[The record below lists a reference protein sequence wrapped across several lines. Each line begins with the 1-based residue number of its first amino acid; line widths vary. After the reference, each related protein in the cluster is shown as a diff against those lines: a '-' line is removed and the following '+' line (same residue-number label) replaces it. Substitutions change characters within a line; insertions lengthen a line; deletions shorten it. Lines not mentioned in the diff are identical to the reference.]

1 MSTDRLAGETPPGQE
16 AAPGTAEARTPDDA
30 AGPGGAAAPES
41 AAAQEGAAAPGE
53 GATGREESAETAG
66 AEAEAAGA
74 EAGAAAAVSGAE
86 AGAVGSGEEA
96 GTPSTGAESATPASG
111 ADAANPGA
119 ANGSPASGPETGTPS
134 SGAENAAPASGA
146 AAANPGTA
154 KANPASGSAKATA
167 DALAAAVRA
176 VESGERSAASFF
188 NDAPR
193 PARPAAPAAQP
204 AKGAP
209 QGGPQGGPQAG
220 PTGPGPEVTRQ
231 PTAQETGG
239 PARPGGPEGGA
250 TGPADAAPAATGPA
264 PAPRPAVRTL
274 PGVEGV
280 RQVLAAGGA
289 PETLA
294 EQTAEV
300 LGERAAEALAEDPWL
315 LLGVPGVRPEQA
327 DGFARALL
335 GPACGPG
342 DERRAQALVG
352 WLLEQAALAG
362 HSALEA
368 AALRAALAQRSV
380 PDPDDALQA
389 AIADG
394 AVLVFQDAI
403 DEPGGR
409 ARPATG
415 DDEEEQPV
423 RVLLGLDRFAM
434 AEESVADGLA
444 RLLNTFEAVAEPT
457 QGTAPAEDCE
467 AAADGAT
474 ADEAKADGAG
484 DAQVTDRD
492 TPGERPA
499 TTAPGTGTGTGTP
512 TDHDTAPRP
521 APPSATAWE
530 AVAAAAPSPSA
541 AELIRAAAHSGLVAH
556 TGAEAARA
564 EPAALIAAAR
574 SLGLRAFGATHTENG
589 RRRLAAH
596 LTDSAADATAT
607 GSPDPAAAAVTV
619 SGLLSGREG
628 PGRDADGALA
638 LDLLVVLDA
647 PQLDLE
653 TAALLVESLTDG
665 TRLVLSGDPGILW
678 SAGPGR
684 LFADLLAAR
693 FCPQVASRTPDF
705 GPIGELVSG
714 IGIGE
719 LSQVEAPGKEVVIV
733 PVRDAGE
740 AVHRTVQ
747 LVADSVPRAFG
758 VPADHTQVITV
769 GHGGAA
775 GTRALNAALKERLN
789 PGPGRFGGFD
799 PGDRVAYTPA
809 PGRTVPGTVTGADA
823 AGLHLDCDGSALVVP
838 REQVGTGALRHGWA
852 LTAHQAAGTRWP
864 AAVVV
869 LPGDATGG
877 LTRAWVYTAFSR
889 GERHLS
895 VVQGADQALARAI
908 AEVPVKE
915 RTTRLRSLLQQ
926 SVQSSEEPPAAD

>member
-16 AAPGTAEARTPDDA
+16 AAPGTAEARTPDAA
-30 AGPGGAAAPES
+30 AGPGDAEAPES
-41 AAAQEGAAAPGE
+41 AAAPGE
-53 GATGREESAETAG
+53 EATGREEGAGVAG
-66 AEAEAAGA
+66 AEAEAAGPETVAAASGA
-74 EAGAAAAVSGAE
+74 EAGAAAA
-86 AGAVGSGEEA
+86 GEER
-96 GTPSTGAESATPASG
+96 GTTAPEAESAAPASG
-111 ADAANPGA
+111 AESGTPAAGGETADPGA
-119 ANGSPASGPETGTPS
+119 ASGSPETGTPS
-134 SGAENAAPASGA
+134 SGSESGPPSTGAETSGPASGA
-146 AAANPGTA
+146 EASAPGAAKGT
-154 KANPASGSAKATA
+154 PASGSAKATA

-188 NDAPR
+188 NAAPR
-193 PARPAAPAAQP
+193 PARPAASAAQP
-204 AKGAP
+204 AKAAP
-209 QGGPQGGPQAG
+209 QGAAQGGS
-220 PTGPGPEVTRQ
+220 TGPGPEVARQ
-231 PTAQETGG
+231 RTTQEQENGG
-239 PARPGGPEGGA
+239 PARPGGPQGSA
-250 TGPADAAPAATGPA
+250 TGPAAAAPAATGPA
-264 PAPRPAVRTL
+264 PAPRPAVRAL

-294 EQTAEV
+294 EQIAEV
-300 LGERAAEALAEDPWL
+300 LGERAAEALGEDPWL

-352 WLLEQAALAG
+352 WLLEQTALAG

-368 AALRAALAQRSV
+368 TALRAALAQRAV
-380 PDPDDALQA
+380 PEPDDALQA

-409 ARPATG
+409 PRPATG
-415 DDEEEQPV
+415 DDDEEEQPV
-423 RVLLGLDRFAM
+423 RILLGLDRFAM

-444 RLLNTFEAVAEPT
+444 RLLNTFAAVAEPT
-457 QGTAPAEDCE
+457 QDPDPAEAE
-467 AAADGAT
+467 AGEADADGATDDGEAQVADGAT
-474 ADEAKADGAG
+474 A
-484 DAQVTDRD
+484 
-492 TPGERPA
+492 GESPT
-499 TTAPGTGTGTGTP
+499 TTAPATDAPTGTP
-512 TDHDTAPRP
+512 TDDDPSPRP
-521 APPSATAWE
+521 ARPSAARWE

-556 TGAEAARA
+556 TGAEAART

-596 LTDSAADATAT
+596 LTGSAPDAPAA
-607 GSPDPAAAAVTV
+607 GSPDPATAAVTV

-665 TRLVLSGDPGILW
+665 TRLVLSGDPGVLW

-740 AVHRTVQ
+740 AVHRSVQ

-823 AGLHLDCDGSALVVP
+823 AGLHLDCDGSAVVVP
-838 REQVGTGALRHGWA
+838 REQVGTGAVRHGWA

-895 VVQGADQALARAI
+895 VVQGADQALARAV

-926 SVQSSEEPPAAD
+926 SVQTGEEPAAD

>member
-16 AAPGTAEARTPDDA
+16 AAPATAEARTPDDA
-30 AGPGGAAAPES
+30 TGPGGAEAPES
-41 AAAQEGAAAPGE
+41 AEAPGE
-53 GATGREESAETAG
+53 GATGREEG
-66 AEAEAAGA
+66 AEAAGA
-74 EAGAAAAVSGAE
+74 EAAAAASGEE
-86 AGAVGSGEEA
+86 AAAVGSGEET
-96 GTPSTGAESATPASG
+96 GTPSTGAESVTPASG

-119 ANGSPASGPETGTPS
+119 A
-134 SGAENAAPASGA
+134 
-146 AAANPGTA
+146 
-154 KANPASGSAKATA
+154 KANPPSGSAKATA

-188 NDAPR
+188 NEAPR
-193 PARPAAPAAQP
+193 PAKPAAPAAQP
-204 AKGAP
+204 AKGA
-209 QGGPQGGPQAG
+209 PQGGPQAG

-231 PTAQETGG
+231 RTVQETGG
-239 PARPGGPEGGA
+239 PTRPDGPAGGA
-250 TGPADAAPAATGPA
+250 TGPAAAAPAATGPA
-264 PAPRPAVRTL
+264 PAPRPAVRAL

-300 LGERAAEALAEDPWL
+300 LGERAAEALSEDPWL

-335 GPACGPG
+335 GSACGPG
-342 DERRAQALVG
+342 DERRALAMVG

-457 QGTAPAEDCE
+457 QDTAPAEDGE
-467 AAADGAT
+467 ATADGPGSGGTAAVGAAADESTT
-474 ADEAKADGAG
+474 AGNSQDTDG
-484 DAQVTDRD
+484 D
-492 TPGERPA
+492 TPGESPA
-499 TTAPGTGTGTGTP
+499 TTAPTADTPATGTP
-512 TDHDTAPRP
+512 AGHDTAPPP
-521 APPSATAWE
+521 ARPSATAWE

-596 LTDSAADATAT
+596 LTDIAADATAA
-607 GSPDPAAAAVTV
+607 GSPDPAAAVTV

-665 TRLVLSGDPGILW
+665 TRLVLSGDPGVLW

-775 GTRALNAALKERLN
+775 GTRALNAALKDRLN

-838 REQVGTGALRHGWA
+838 REQVGTGAVRHGWA

-895 VVQGADQALARAI
+895 VVQGADQALARAV

-926 SVQSSEEPPAAD
+926 SVQSGQEPTAAD

>member
-16 AAPGTAEARTPDDA
+16 AAPGTAEARTPDEA
-30 AGPGGAAAPES
+30 AGPGDAAAP
-41 AAAQEGAAAPGE
+41 EGAAAPGE
-53 GATGREESAETAG
+53 EATGREEGT
-66 AEAEAAGA
+66 EAAGA
-74 EAGAAAAVSGAE
+74 EASGAE
-86 AGAVGSGEEA
+86 AGVAAA
-96 GTPSTGAESATPASG
+96 GAETGVPSAAAESAAPASG
-111 ADAANPGA
+111 AETGAPASGVETADPGA
-119 ANGSPASGPETGTPS
+119 ANGSPASSPETGTPS
-134 SGAENAAPASGA
+134 AGAESAAPVSGAEAAAPGA
-146 AAANPGTA
+146 AKGT
-154 KANPASGSAKATA
+154 PSSGSAKATA

-204 AKGAP
+204 AKAAP
-209 QGGPQGGPQAG
+209 QGGQQGG

-231 PTAQETGG
+231 RTAQETGG
-239 PARPGGPEGGA
+239 PARPDGPEGGA
-250 TGPADAAPAATGPA
+250 TGPAAAAAPAATGPA
-264 PAPRPAVRTL
+264 PAPRPAVRAL

-300 LGERAAEALAEDPWL
+300 LGERAAEALSEDPWL
-315 LLGVPGVRPEQA
+315 LLQVPGVRPEQA

-389 AIADG
+389 AIGDG

-415 DDEEEQPV
+415 DEEEEQPV
-423 RVLLGLDRFAM
+423 RILLGLDRFAM

-457 QGTAPAEDCE
+457 RDTASEE
-467 AAADGAT
+467 ADGAT
-474 ADEAKADGAG
+474 ADGPAADETTADG
-484 DAQVTDRD
+484 DAQVTDGD
-492 TPGERPA
+492 TPGESAP
-499 TTAPGTGTGTGTP
+499 TTAPATDTP

-521 APPSATAWE
+521 ARPSAAAWG

-596 LTDSAADATAT
+596 LTGSAPDATAT
-607 GSPDPAAAAVTV
+607 GSPDPATAAVTV

-665 TRLVLSGDPGILW
+665 TRLVLSGDPGVLW

-799 PGDRVAYTPA
+799 PGDRVAYAPA

-823 AGLHLDCDGSALVVP
+823 AGLHLDCDGSAVVVP
-838 REQVGTGALRHGWA
+838 REQVGTGAVRHGWA
-852 LTAHQAAGTRWP
+852 LTAHQAAGARWP

-877 LTRAWVYTAFSR
+877 LTRSWVYTAFSR

-895 VVQGADQALARAI
+895 VVQGADQALARAV

-926 SVQSSEEPPAAD
+926 SAQSGEEPTAAD